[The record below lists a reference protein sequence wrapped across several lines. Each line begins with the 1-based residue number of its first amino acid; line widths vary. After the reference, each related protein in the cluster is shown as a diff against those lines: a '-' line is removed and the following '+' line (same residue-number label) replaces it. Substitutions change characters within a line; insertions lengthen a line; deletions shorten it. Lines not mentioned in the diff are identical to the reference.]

1 MRPWPCAR
9 SCGSAA
15 RMTWI
20 DPSRLVKQRTRTAI
34 QAAAIDLFAGRGYRD
49 TTIAAIA
56 DAADV
61 AVRTVTGHFP
71 AKEDLLFAD
80 EPFTAA
86 SLAERLA
93 ARDGEPALDAFRDWM
108 ATTMAAL
115 TAERTRDF
123 WRQRWLRSRLILETP
138 ELRGRARGAYYEL
151 EGVLAAA
158 IAADRGEFA
167 DALAPRLVAVT
178 VVSGVREVY
187 ASYEAQPAAHA
198 PSPDDL
204 LALIDRVI
212 AFARAGVRTLDAERP
227 A

>member
-1 MRPWPCAR
+1 MATVDRR
-9 SCGSAA
+9 E
-15 RMTWI
+15 RK
-20 DPSRLVKQRTRTAI
+20 KQQTRAAI
-34 QAAAIDLFAGRGYRD
+34 QAAAIELFAERGYRD

-93 ARDGEPALDAFRDWM
+93 GRDGEPALDAFRDWM

-115 TAERTRDF
+115 TAERTREF
-123 WRQRWLRSRLILETP
+123 WRQRWLRSRLILENP
-138 ELRGRARGAYYEL
+138 DLRSRSRGAYYEP
-151 EGVLAAA
+151 ESVLAAA
-158 IAADRGEFA
+158 IAEDRGEDG
-167 DALAPRLVAVT
+167 DALVPRLVAAT

-187 ASYEAQPAAHA
+187 ASYESAERA
-198 PSPDDL
+198 PSPRDL

-212 AFARAGVRTLDAERP
+212 AFARAGAAAVTGEQPGARGSSG
-227 A
+227 